1 MSNGIKARE
10 NENHSIEMLGAQR
23 ELYNEAKWADKIR
36 FFISVILPFS
46 LSVIAVFAAEDSLV
60 RGLTYSVSILG
71 GMASLLINRHIKSMK
86 VLAAT
91 IQQQFDVYVYNM
103 QWNNKMFGKKTNMD
117 SEIAEYSKKLFDKCG
132 EREKLF
138 DWYPPS
144 VDSKSIEEGIMICQR
159 ENCWWDVGLRK
170 RYKYSSVA
178 LIIILSVIVLAIGI
192 AKNESIVKVLWW
204 VAFIAPMYQW
214 LIGTIDSLNE
224 DIERLQELSDAVNG
238 CDTYSM
244 EDFQEIQKMIFE
256 HRKNCLAIPN
266 MVYEIFKD
274 NYEDK
279 AYRIVN
285 K

>member
-10 NENHSIEMLGAQR
+10 NENYSIEMLGAQR

-36 FFISVILPFS
+36 FLISVILPFL

-71 GMASLLINRHIKSMK
+71 GMASLLINRHIKRLK

-91 IQQQFDVYVYNM
+91 IQQQFDIYVYNM

-138 DWYPPS
+138 DWYPAS
-144 VDSKSIEEGIMICQR
+144 VDSKSIEEGTIICQR

-170 RYKYSSVA
+170 RYKFSSA
-178 LIIILSVIVLAIGI
+178 FIIVMLSVIVLAIGI

-204 VAFIAPMYQW
+204 AAFIAPMYQW

-244 EDFQEIQKMIFE
+244 EDLQEIQKMIFE